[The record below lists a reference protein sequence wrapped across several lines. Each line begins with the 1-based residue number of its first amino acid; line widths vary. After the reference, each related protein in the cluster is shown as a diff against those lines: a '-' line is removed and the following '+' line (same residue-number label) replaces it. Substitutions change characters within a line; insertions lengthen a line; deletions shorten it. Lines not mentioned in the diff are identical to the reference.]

1 MSDRWWF
8 TSATFPLSD
17 YQASVMTII
26 IKKQYASLSKIQSI
40 LTVNYNN
47 IHSVSFLYIS
57 SHLIITSKSRN
68 QIFICFFSCFFL
80 SHNLL
85 TTEQQQQQHRQQ
97 NRGRETSLSWRM
109 RSQQSQS
116 KATAISC
123 CQQLK
128 EKNSLLFPE
137 GW

>member
-1 MSDRWWF
+1 
-8 TSATFPLSD
+8 
-17 YQASVMTII
+17 MTII

-123 CQQLK
+123 CQQL
-128 EKNSLLFPE
+128 
-137 GW
+137 